1 MEGEM
6 IGRGFVAAMIL
17 AAGLSRATADDADHN
32 VQSLYNL
39 CKMEEGSQ
47 EFALCAGYIGGIGS
61 VMQFMGAGLKQY
73 PDFRP
78 FAICGTASHG
88 AMVQAFVNWVQKNPR
103 EFTNKK
109 TVGVMTALRENWPC

>member
-6 IGRGFVAAMIL
+6 IGRGIVAAMIL
-17 AAGLSRATADDADHN
+17 AAGLSRATAGDADRN

-78 FAICGTASHG
+78 FAICGAASHG

-103 EFTNKK
+103 EFTNKQ